1 MLSVSEGKN
10 RGATRPTARANNA
23 VLEQFLA
30 AFKRTGFYG
39 CETHSRLVIVE
50 HRSESSVVV

>member
-10 RGATRPTARANNA
+10 RARHVRQHEPTTL
-23 VLEQFLA
+23 LEQFLA